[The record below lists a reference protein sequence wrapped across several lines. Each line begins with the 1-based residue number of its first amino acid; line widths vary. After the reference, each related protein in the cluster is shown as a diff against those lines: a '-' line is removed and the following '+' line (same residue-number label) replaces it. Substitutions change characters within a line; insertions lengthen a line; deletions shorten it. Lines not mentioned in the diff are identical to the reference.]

1 MINSTHI
8 RDFLDLCR
16 RVYDKGFVSGSGGN
30 ISIRLRDQLLITPS
44 GRNLG
49 ALREEDLVFMDTD
62 GTVSGPGKPSKE
74 WRMHLACYA
83 RTDVAAVVHVHSFY
97 AVALSCTKGVDPQC
111 AMPAYTPGYGL
122 RVGKL
127 PLLPYLLPGS
137 EELAGYAAVVIA
149 ERDSVLLANHGL
161 LAVGASMEQA
171 MNLVEEI
178 EENARLCLVLGDRGF
193 PLSQEQ
199 CATLTSRY

>member
-1 MINSTHI
+1 MTNTAYVQ
-8 RDFLDLCR
+8 DFLDLCH

-30 ISIRLRDQLLITPS
+30 ISIRLGDQLLITPT

-49 ALREEDLVFMDTD
+49 ALREEDFVCMDTN
-62 GTVSGPGKPSKE
+62 GTIIGSGKPSKE
-74 WRMHLACYA
+74 WRMHLVCYA
-83 RTDVAAVVHVHSFY
+83 RPDVAAVVHTHSLY

-111 AMPAYTPGYGL
+111 AMPVYTPSYGL

-137 EELAGYAAVVIA
+137 EELAEYAAGVMA

-161 LAVGASMEQA
+161 LTVGKSMEQA

-178 EENARLCLVLGDRGF
+178 EENARLCLILGDKGL

-199 CATLTSRY
+199 CAALTSCY